1 MVQVKNIE
9 IFGTVFLAGC
19 ISAHLLLPHTGTAV
33 HSLLSAT
40 FFVLAATSIFLC
52 RRTLTPPPLLLYSL
66 IFLCA
71 AICILRGHS
80 CGITEVGNSPSGAF
94 AFFSSAIDGLGF
106 RNSEAAALAKAL
118 LLGDRRGLSTETVQ
132 QFRQSGASHILA
144 LSGLHMG
151 MVYGVISLCLK
162 VLGNSQAASF
172 LRSSASVLFCLLY
185 CLMVGSGP
193 SVSRA
198 MIFVGLREYGKLS
211 LRSTD
216 LRHLLWASFV
226 LQVCIAPQDF
236 SSTGFQMS
244 YLAVAGI
251 TYIFPILKNFY
262 PEGGLKH
269 SPLKKIWE
277 SAAMSISCQAT
288 TWPLARLRFGSTAS
302 CFILTNLICLP
313 LTGII
318 IPATLTLTL
327 FSACG
332 IVWEP
337 AVRLCEKLLE
347 ALLFSIRA
355 ISLI

>member
-80 CGITEVGNSPSGAF
+80 CGITEAGNTPSGAF

-151 MVYGVISLCLK
+151 MVYGLISL
-162 VLGNSQAASF
+162 
-172 LRSSASVLFCLLY
+172 
-185 CLMVGSGP
+185 
-193 SVSRA
+193 
-198 MIFVGLREYGKLS
+198 
-211 LRSTD
+211 
-216 LRHLLWASFV
+216 
-226 LQVCIAPQDF
+226 
-236 SSTGFQMS
+236 
-244 YLAVAGI
+244 
-251 TYIFPILKNFY
+251 
-262 PEGGLKH
+262 
-269 SPLKKIWE
+269 
-277 SAAMSISCQAT
+277 
-288 TWPLARLRFGSTAS
+288 
-302 CFILTNLICLP
+302 
-313 LTGII
+313 
-318 IPATLTLTL
+318 
-327 FSACG
+327 
-332 IVWEP
+332 
-337 AVRLCEKLLE
+337 
-347 ALLFSIRA
+347 
-355 ISLI
+355 